1 MPLGAVAAWGA
12 RACRRRSVVKNVG
25 QLFGHA
31 VGGHSQVGPAGRLS
45 ASTSCRMR
53 PSGTGRGTVTRTSG
67 ASNTSGPVDRLP
79 ISGA

>member
-1 MPLGAVAAWGA
+1 
-12 RACRRRSVVKNVG
+12 
-25 QLFGHA
+25 
-31 VGGHSQVGPAGRLS
+31 
-45 ASTSCRMR
+45 MR